1 MIKQYAGFHK
11 VAHECGTIT
20 NVVLY
25 DGTEQVSIVIDDAEY
40 DFAADSPLVRSGSLS
55 LADLAALRRMQVEE
69 DWHEKWLVEYCG
81 LPVVGCNGVAVKGR
95 KRGGSGTVERI
106 YDVRNP
112 YGNVVARYVELSDG
126 TRTSMHNCE
135 FSLA

>member
-1 MIKQYAGFHK
+1 MIEKYAGFHK
-11 VAHECGTIT
+11 VAHECGTLT

-25 DGTEQVSIVIDDAEY
+25 DGTEQVTIVVDDAEY
-40 DFAADSPLVRSGSLS
+40 DFTSDSPFVRSGSLPV
-55 LADLAALRRMQVEE
+55 ADLVTLCCLPVEE
-69 DWHEKWLVEYCG
+69 DWRDRWLVEHCG
-81 LPVVGCNGVAVKGR
+81 LPVVGCKGVAVKGR
-95 KRGGSGTVERI
+95 KCGGSGTVKRI